1 MREYERMDTDDL
13 EPIKKKPQT
22 KDLSRMSIE
31 GLREYIAELKTEIV
45 RAEEA
50 IAKKDKA
57 REGAESFF
65 KS

>member
-1 MREYERMDTDDL
+1 MDTDDL
-13 EPIKKKPQT
+13 EPVKKKPQQ

-31 GLREYIAELKTEIV
+31 GLREYIADLNAEIV

-50 IAKKDKA
+50 ISKKNKA

>member
-1 MREYERMDTDDL
+1 MDTDDL
-13 EPIKKKPQT
+13 EPIKNKAQH

-31 GLREYIAELKTEIV
+31 GLVEYIDELQNEIARV
-45 RAEEA
+45 KQA
-50 IAKKDKA
+50 IEKKNKA